1 MQKKPEGQSAE
12 PVNASRKP
20 YAKPKLTRYGAV
32 HSLTRAG
39 TSTKNEGNP
48 TQKRIQGSDRS
59 LKHRI
64 ERVGTHPL
72 GIGLYLFDYRDPFRD
87 AYGHGRRLGVMA
99 DEVLGVLPAAVSR
112 DAAGFLNVDYAA
124 LGIEPPSDSE

>member
-1 MQKKPEGQSAE
+1 MHKKPEGQGADPASAT
-12 PVNASRKP
+12 RKP
-20 YAKPKLTRYGAV
+20 YGKPKLTRYGAV

-48 TQKRIQGSDRS
+48 TQKRIQGSDRR
-59 LKHRI
+59 LKQRI

-72 GIGLYLFDYRDPFRD
+72 GIGLYLFDYRASFRD

-99 DEVLGVLPAAVSR
+99 DEVLGVRPSAVSR
-112 DAAGFLNVDYAA
+112 DAAGYFNVDYAA
-124 LGIEPPSDSE
+124 LGIETRSGTE